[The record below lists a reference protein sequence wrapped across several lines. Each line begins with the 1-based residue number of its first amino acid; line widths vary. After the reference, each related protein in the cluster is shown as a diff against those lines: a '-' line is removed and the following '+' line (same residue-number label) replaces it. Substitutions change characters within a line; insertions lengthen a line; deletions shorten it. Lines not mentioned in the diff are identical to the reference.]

1 MAIANTNRPQSAG
14 ANVAGKHLGL
24 ALVVIAAAQLLM
36 VLDSTI
42 INVALP
48 TINKA
53 LRFSPANL
61 EWVVTAYAVTFG
73 GLLLFGGRTGDFYGK
88 RRMFM
93 VGIAVFVVSSLLGGL
108 AQNDIWLIVTRAC
121 QGIGAAIV
129 SPTALALIA
138 TNFPEGKP
146 RNRALGVYA
155 AMAGGGAAIGLL
167 LGGILTDLVSW
178 RWIFFVNVPVGV
190 LIIVLA
196 PLALSESETTANHL
210 DVPGALTVTSGM
222 MAFVY
227 GLSRA
232 ASHPLG
238 KRRYDR
244 ALAAAAMLLVSFVL
258 IELRSVEPL
267 MPLRIFNSRNR
278 SGSYAVMFCIA
289 TAIFSLF
296 FFLTQFLQNIR
307 GWSPIQ
313 TGVAFLPVTA
323 GIVVAAVVAS
333 AAGRSRRHPVALAC
347 RSWCRGSR
355 TGVALADRAFEWLPG
370 HCWADAGSL
379 HWAGIDVL
387 PPHPHCG
394 LRGTVRGHRTG
405 IRSSRRRAAG
415 RWCAGFGRA
424 GDRGDR
430 CRKEQGSGSARRC
443 AWSCGCGH
451 GGCGHHPRICN
462 RSRSRSRRSADRTR
476 RLAPGHPH
484 PSTRDPAGRR
494 HRTQRRWGMRCPKA
508 LAGFVVE
515 WDAPA
520 PAPVRL
526 RRRPRSCRPC
536 RRGVR
541 LRSAGS
547 QPWSTS
553 DH

>member
-14 ANVAGKHLGL
+14 ANVAGKRLGL

-232 ASHPLG
+232 ASHPWG
-238 KRRYDR
+238 SVGTI
-244 ALAAAAMLLVSFVL
+244 APLAAAAMLLVSFVL

-323 GIVVAAVVAS
+323 GIVVAAVIASQLVDRVGIRLLLLVGPGAVAAGLAWLSLIAPSSGYLDIVGPMLAVSIGLGLTFFPLTLTAVSEVPSEDTGLAS
-333 AAGRSRRHPVALAC
+333 ALLDAAQQVGGALGLAVLATVAIDAARSRAQDLAVAAHGHVGAATVAAATTHGYATALGVGA
-347 RSWCRGSR
+347 
-355 TGVALADRAFEWLPG
+355 GVALIGLVVSLLVIRTPRPETLPG
-370 HCWADAGSL
+370 
-379 HWAGIDVL
+379 
-387 PPHPHCG
+387 
-394 LRGTVRGHRTG
+394 
-405 IRSSRRRAAG
+405 
-415 RWCAGFGRA
+415 
-424 GDRGDR
+424 GDIAPNED
-430 CRKEQGSGSARRC
+430 
-443 AWSCGCGH
+443 
-451 GGCGHHPRICN
+451 GG
-462 RSRSRSRRSADRTR
+462 
-476 RLAPGHPH
+476 
-484 PSTRDPAGRR
+484 
-494 HRTQRRWGMRCPKA
+494 
-508 LAGFVVE
+508 
-515 WDAPA
+515 
-520 PAPVRL
+520 
-526 RRRPRSCRPC
+526 
-536 RRGVR
+536 
-541 LRSAGS
+541 
-547 QPWSTS
+547 
-553 DH
+553 